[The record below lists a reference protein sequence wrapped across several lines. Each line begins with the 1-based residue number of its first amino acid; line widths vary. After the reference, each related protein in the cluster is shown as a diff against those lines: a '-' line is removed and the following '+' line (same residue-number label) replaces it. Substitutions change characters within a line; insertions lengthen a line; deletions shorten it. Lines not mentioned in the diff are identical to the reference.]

1 MYKEH
6 FHEASEPVLQ
16 TGYWLKLGDAAH
28 ALGVSEIT
36 LRRKVKCG
44 KLAHDFR
51 GGKYYVYLYKDE
63 ASGRFYEPD
72 EALDALQP
80 RYERSPLGGP
90 TPLNTGASVGSALLS
105 RRSSTLP
112 SISIRD
118 TRQPRDADHEK
129 RTLQQQVQTLEAA
142 LAQKDA
148 LVQGLRRTLEDQQ
161 TLIAFLEDTIGQ
173 LGQAQEASRASAR
186 EGHRPL
192 PRITQKRT

>member
-1 MYKEH
+1 MYSEH
-6 FHEASEPVLQ
+6 YSTGREIPPQ

-51 GGKYYVYLYKDE
+51 GGKYYVYLHKDD
-63 ASGRFYEPD
+63 ATGRFFEP
-72 EALDALQP
+72 EETLDSRQP
-80 RYERSPLGGP
+80 RYER
-90 TPLNTGASVGSALLS
+90 TPVGHLS
-105 RRSSTLP
+105 SSSGTTLAPSLTTRLSSTLP

-118 TRQPRDADHEK
+118 TRQSPDVDFEG
-129 RTLQQQVQTLEAA
+129 RTAHQRVLALEEA
-142 LAQKDA
+142 LVQKDA

-161 TLIAFLEDTIGQ
+161 TLIAFLEDTIGH
-173 LGQAQEASRASAR
+173 LGQAQEASNAASR
-186 EGHRPL
+186 EGQRPL